1 VNPGSDA
8 AQWYANDIAIWALI
22 ASAIGLA
29 VNACIAYFAVTQTK
43 AARASAEAASNS
55 VKVAQQSIEQGRT
68 ALETGSRAWVHVNK
82 LVDHDSTAEEASRD
96 REVSIARDVIL
107 RNFGQTPASSLTAE
121 CRMLVVN
128 DLPTTA
134 ELQFTPSNK
143 SVSVLSPGSDFWVVP
158 TAIMRF
164 KFNEWPAITEGKRKL
179 LLYGEAHYQDI
190 FGNAHR
196 STWLYFWDA
205 TAAGGFIQ
213 GPLHNQAT

>member
-1 VNPGSDA
+1 MNPGSDA

-96 REVSIARDVIL
+96 REVSIA
-107 RNFGQTPASSLTAE
+107 
-121 CRMLVVN
+121 
-128 DLPTTA
+128 
-134 ELQFTPSNK
+134 
-143 SVSVLSPGSDFWVVP
+143 
-158 TAIMRF
+158 
-164 KFNEWPAITEGKRKL
+164 
-179 LLYGEAHYQDI
+179 
-190 FGNAHR
+190 
-196 STWLYFWDA
+196 
-205 TAAGGFIQ
+205 
-213 GPLHNQAT
+213 